1 MGYYI
6 LTRFA
11 QSAVVLIILSVV
23 IYALM
28 YAMPGDPIS
37 EALQAR
43 PGVTAEDIARLKQ
56 YYGFDQPFLVRYGKW
71 VGRVLRGDLEYS
83 RIYFIPTSELIKQRL
98 GNTLKLTLAAF
109 AMSFLIAIPL
119 GVYCA
124 IKQYSPFDYTI
135 NALAF
140 VGISIPS
147 FWMGIML
154 ILIFAEKLQWL
165 PAGGMSTPGVDSFL
179 DRAKYL
185 VMPAFVLAIQ
195 SIAGWT
201 RYMRGSMLEVIR
213 LDYVRTARAKGLS
226 ENSVVF
232 KHALRNAFIPIVTLM
247 ALSLPG
253 LFGGAVIT
261 ETIFSWNGMGK
272 LIIESVRGSDYYVA
286 MATLLMLAALTLFF
300 NFVADMM
307 YAVVDPRIK
316 AHGKR

>member
-1 MGYYI
+1 LGYYL
-6 LTRFA
+6 LTRFI
-11 QSAVVLIILSVV
+11 QSAVVLTLLSVV

-28 YAMPGDPIS
+28 YAMPGDPITES
-37 EALQAR
+37 LQAR
-43 PGVTAEDIARLKQ
+43 PGVTAEDIARLKKH
-56 YYGFDQPFLVRYGKW
+56 YGFDQPFLVRYGKW
-71 VGRVLRGDLEYS
+71 IGRVLKGDLEYS

-109 AMSFLIAIPL
+109 ALSFCIAIPL
-119 GVYCA
+119 GVFCA
-124 IKQYSPFDYTI
+124 MKQYSPLDYTI
-135 NALAF
+135 NTLAF
-140 VGISIPS
+140 VGISIPA

-165 PAGGMSTPGVDSFL
+165 PAGGMSTPGVDSFS

-226 ENSVVF
+226 ENTVVF

-300 NFVADMM
+300 NFVADLM

>member
-1 MGYYI
+1 LGYYL
-6 LTRFA
+6 LTRFI
-11 QSAVVLIILSVV
+11 QSAVVLVILSVV

-28 YAMPGDPIS
+28 YAMPGDPITES
-37 EALQAR
+37 LQAR
-43 PGVTAEDIARLKQ
+43 PGVTAEDIVRLKKH
-56 YYGFDQPFLVRYGKW
+56 YGFDQPFIVRYGKW
-71 VGRVLRGDLEYS
+71 VGRVVQGDLEYS

-109 AMSFLIAIPL
+109 ALSFCIAIPL
-119 GVYCA
+119 GVICA
-124 IKQYSPFDYTI
+124 VKQYSPFDYTI
-135 NALAF
+135 NTLAF
-140 VGISIPS
+140 IGISIPS
-147 FWMGIML
+147 FWLGIMF

-165 PAGGMSTPGVDSFL
+165 PAGNMSTPGVDSIF
-179 DRAKYL
+179 DRSKYL
-185 VMPAFVLAIQ
+185 IMPAFVLAIQ

-226 ENSVVF
+226 DGNVIF